1 LHEADSKALFACF
14 GVPTV
19 REAIAATPAEAG
31 PAAAALGERVVIK
44 ALSRQLAHKSDIGG
58 VAVGVPA
65 AEVEARGQA
74 MLQAVRAATDA
85 PIEGLLVQEMVR
97 GGVEM
102 ILGLHH
108 DPQLGPAILL
118 GMGGVA
124 AELFDDTALRLLPLT
139 RADAEAMVREL
150 KTRALLEGY
159 RGAPRAD
166 IPALVDAILA
176 FAHMAEE
183 LGDKLAEAEI
193 NPLFVLPEGQG
204 VKAADGVAILR

>member
-1 LHEADSKALFACF
+1 
-14 GVPTV
+14 
-19 REAIAATPAEAG
+19 
-31 PAAAALGERVVIK
+31 
-44 ALSRQLAHKSDIGG
+44 
-58 VAVGVPA
+58 
-65 AEVEARGQA
+65 
-74 MLQAVRAATDA
+74 
-85 PIEGLLVQEMVR
+85 
-97 GGVEM
+97 
-102 ILGLHH
+102 
-108 DPQLGPAILL
+108 
-118 GMGGVA
+118 
-124 AELFDDTALRLLPLT
+124 
-139 RADAEAMVREL
+139 VREL